1 MKRKQHNVGGTEQTV
16 RFVIGAVLIMAAAV
30 HTTPVTMLLGVVGVV
45 LLATGALRYCPIN
58 TMLKRNSHG
67 DEGVEMDA

>member
-1 MKRKQHNVGGTEQTV
+1 
-16 RFVIGAVLIMAAAV
+16 MAAAV
-30 HTTPVTMLLGVVGVV
+30 KLTAVTAILGVIGVYA
-45 LLATGALRYCPIN
+45 LATGALRYCPIN